1 MTTTASSIG
10 GVAGPAKSGYG
21 GIGRAGSRA
30 YRERY
35 FDLIG
40 LLDDATSEASL
51 KPRDGP
57 AYTLIATY
65 FSAFLAP
72 TKPPNWTIAAK
83 AVIAFRTRSSTF

>member
-40 LLDDATSEASL
+40 LLDDASL

-57 AYTLIATY
+57 AYTLIATH
-65 FSAFLAP
+65 FSALLAP

-83 AVIAFRTRSSTF
+83 AVIPFRTRSSTF